1 MGKNPPK
8 WLPGERVNE
17 TILVQR
23 KSVEQLNADRLLRR
37 DKLKE
42 RREKHKLK
50 LDAKRKKKMSTKK
63 FISAQT
69 ILNQAIR
76 KQRQSKAFSK
86 LGEKFESKHRHQTAE
101 DVRSTYGANS
111 RVALVVRSKGKLI
124 PTEVTVAFRRMG
136 LDKIYSARL
145 VRLTPSTDKALTQ
158 LRPFVILG
166 YPTMDQLTQ
175 LLKTRGAFWNRETK
189 ARRIITGNMLV
200 EQTLGQYNILC
211 IEDLAEAIAST
222 KPVPNLEHILASL
235 APFDFHPPRQLFL
248 ERHRSVHQKLEV
260 VNPESFAAYLT
271 QQLNDTSKV
280 QRLTKKK
287 ERAAA
292 AKKAAAPTPK
302 ETKVAATSTAA
313 KKGKK

>member
-8 WLPGERVNE
+8 WLPGDRVNE

-50 LDAKRKKKMSTKK
+50 LDAKRKKKLSTKK

-86 LGEKFESKHRHQTAE
+86 LGEKFESKHRHETTE
-101 DVRSTYGANS
+101 DVRNTYGANS

-166 YPTMDQLTQ
+166 YPTMEQLTQ
-175 LLKTRGAFWNRETK
+175 LLKTRGAFWNRESK
-189 ARRIITGNMLV
+189 SRRMITGNMLV

-211 IEDLAEAIAST
+211 IEDLAEAIASP
-222 KPVPNLEHILASL
+222 KPVANLEHILASL

-271 QQLNDTSKV
+271 QQLSDTSKA
-280 QRLTKKK
+280 QKASKKK
-287 ERAAA
+287 E
-292 AKKAAAPTPK
+292 AKKAAASAPK
-302 ETKVAATSTAA
+302 AAAAANKKTAVKKAAA
-313 KKGKK
+313 KKK